1 MAWLSVR
8 VQLSDS
14 QASFSLC
21 AGLVYRTDEDPE
33 PRRTER
39 IPISERTINP
49 SSFKQQPACS
59 RSSCSKPPIVDTTEN
74 ELDSTHCKGT
84 TDSVVCFPFILPTF
98 FSPEAYL
105 IRYLTFRRKCKLPDL
120 KEWQDQRSI
129 LRWGLANGES
139 VVLDLCFR
147 NPLLLKRREEI
158 SSAHSYPSR
167 KTAYTHCWQ
176 WKRLDS
182 FHT

>member
-1 MAWLSVR
+1 MRHAAELRWRCIFLPRGPKRSPRVR
-8 VQLSDS
+8 
-14 QASFSLC
+14 C
-21 AGLVYRTDEDPE
+21 RCP
-33 PRRTER
+33 
-39 IPISERTINP
+39 N
-49 SSFKQQPACS
+49 
-59 RSSCSKPPIVDTTEN
+59 TTRFY
-74 ELDSTHCKGT
+74 CKGT

-129 LRWGLANGES
+129 LHWGLANGES

-158 SSAHSYPSR
+158 SSAHSYPR
-167 KTAYTHCWQ
+167 TLKAKTRFIHLYKLKHTLA
-176 WKRLDS
+176 KRNTQ
-182 FHT
+182 FHINYFVTSDQACIFLACKLLHPKNKL